1 MKDLLVTN
9 KIPYPKLYLKIK
21 EMVLGNAIK
30 KIGEKKNV
38 RGKPSDV
45 FKLT

>member
-9 KIPYPKLYLKIK
+9 KITYPKLYLKVK
-21 EMVLGNAIK
+21 EMVLGNTLK
-30 KIGEKKNV
+30 KVGEKKNI

-45 FKLT
+45 FKLV